1 MTLDER
7 IKQIDAEIHR
17 TAPGPHRG
25 DLIRQHR
32 RLLRKKRQDS
42 EKQKGEQND

>member
-1 MTLDER
+1 MNLDEK

-32 RLLRKKRQDS
+32 RLLRKKRN
-42 EKQKGEQND
+42 EQNARK

>member
-1 MTLDER
+1 MNIDEK

-32 RLLRKKRQDS
+32 RLLRKK
-42 EKQKGEQND
+42 KHEQNTGKRQQ

>member
-1 MTLDER
+1 MNLDEK

-17 TAPGPHRG
+17 TPPGPHRG

-32 RLLRKKRQDS
+32 RLLRKK
-42 EKQKGEQND
+42 KNEQNTGKRQQ

>member
-1 MTLDER
+1 MTLEEK
-7 IKQIDAEIHR
+7 IKKIDAEIHR

-32 RLLRKKRQDS
+32 RLLRKKKS
-42 EKQKGEQND
+42 EKQKGEK